1 MRTEDMK
8 KLDFR
13 KLRAA
18 QQPAAEKEVRSGV
31 LLHKIADAE
40 DIQVSDEE
48 LDREIASLAH
58 HTQQS
63 PDEVRSTLAKDDG
76 LERIRARLRG
86 EKALNF
92 LYDRQEG

>member
-1 MRTEDMK
+1 MRKEDMK
-8 KLDFR
+8 RMDFR
-13 KLRAA
+13 RLSAA
-18 QQPAAEKEVRSGV
+18 QEPAAIKEAKSGL

-40 DIQVSDEE
+40 NIQVSDEE
-48 LDREIASLAH
+48 LDREIASLAY

-63 PDEVRSTLAKDDG
+63 PEDVRKQLTQEDG

-92 LYDRQEG
+92 LYEQAG